1 MNEIFLLNL
10 IKIKVKSVLKLIKTT
25 MSSLF
30 YIEYFLDN
38 IFLDTGMIKS
48 KIIRKNFIQK
58 FS

>member
-30 YIEYFLDN
+30 YIDCFLDN
-38 IFLDTGMIKS
+38 IFLDTDMIKS